1 MNEVHRK
8 IEISRDELEL
18 EKIATPLELPLEND
32 VFDDVLRYFYIHLI
46 MTVKEKSV
54 LFTTL
59 PVSVSVIHSERIDD

>member
-8 IEISRDELEL
+8 IEIPRDELEL

-32 VFDDVLRYFYIHLI
+32 VFDDVLRYYYIHLI

>member
-32 VFDDVLRYFYIHLI
+32 VFDDVLRYYYIHLI

-59 PVSVSVIHSERIDD
+59 TVSVSVIHSERIDD